1 MFDKGSFLTTIDAA
15 ATKLSTAETMRHFKP
30 TARLNMN
37 NFFVLV
43 VFEFSRFAEKTRR
56 GAAVQEAGA
65 ARGSTGTPRAPT
77 PCQGAHDP
85 CSRWKET
92 TEEGREVVVK
102 LYLFSSIASSS
113 SSSACI

>member
-43 VFEFSRFAEKTRR
+43 VFEFSRPAAELLYKRLERR
-56 GAAVQEAGA
+56 GGRPGRRALRRPAKVRTTPAHAGKKPQKD
-65 ARGSTGTPRAPT
+65 GK
-77 PCQGAHDP
+77 
-85 CSRWKET
+85 W
-92 TEEGREVVVK
+92 
-102 LYLFSSIASSS
+102 L
-113 SSSACI
+113 